1 MRWAIIDAED
11 FTVLRLV
18 ESEDK
23 PSTKDG
29 EQAVKGHDES
39 AAIGLVWD
47 GWGFQEAT

>member
-18 ESEDK
+18 ESEER

-29 EQAVKGHDES
+29 ESAVKGHDES
-39 AAIGLVWD
+39 AAVGRVWN
-47 GWGFQEAT
+47 GWTFEDTP